1 MYTVLGHAVREG
13 LSKEVTLGRDLDKMT
28 HVDVQEEQGK
38 SRFQAE
44 GMASA
49 KALRQHRV

>member
-1 MYTVLGHAVREG
+1 M
-13 LSKEVTLGRDLDKMT
+13 TLGRDLDKMT

>member
-1 MYTVLGHAVREG
+1 MYTVLGHAVREAW
-13 LSKEVTLGRDLDKMT
+13 GRDLDKMT